1 MGTGILLPIQLSCKT
16 VYVTFFECA
25 NQHQLGLDWKLPPAK
40 DHFQKPVW
48 MSATFLECKRVEK
61 YRHRTSV
68 PADTSESGLGTF
80 TLLKLTQLLGI
91 SRELVQTHVISFA
104 NMGSQS
110 DTSHL
115 HLRSESLC
123 LNFCFRHFCYTPSVV
138 IPKFPASFKH
148 LSAFFKQVQD

>member
-25 NQHQLGLDWKLPPAK
+25 NQRQLGLDWKLPPAK

-91 SRELVQTHVISFA
+91 SRELVQTRDIFCKYGKPVRHKPSPA
-104 NMGSQS
+104 KK
-110 DTSHL
+110 
-115 HLRSESLC
+115 RESLPEF
-123 LNFCFRHFCYTPSVV
+123 LF
-138 IPKFPASFKH
+138 
-148 LSAFFKQVQD
+148 SAFLLYSFSSNPKVPCEL